1 MAGLRCAA
9 TPTEAEILAYNNVP
23 LELAAAY
30 IGISAIKVRDGLK
43 QGRAPY
49 GYAVKSEESSTWT
62 YHISP
67 GALVK
72 YKKGELK
79 MWPQDELIKRI
90 VDEVETLLNLRAK
103 AAVETLCPGLLE
115 AAMQNKPSTVK
126 K

>member
-1 MAGLRCAA
+1 MAGLRCTS
-9 TPTEAEILAYNNVP
+9 TPTEAEILAYDNVP
-23 LELAAAY
+23 TDLAAAY
-30 IGISAIKVRDGLK
+30 IGISPIKVRDGLK

-62 YHISP
+62 YSISP

-79 MWPQDELIKRI
+79 MWPQDDLIERL
-90 VDEVETLLNLRAK
+90 VGEVENILNLRAK
-103 AAVETLCPGLLE
+103 VAVETLCPGLLE
-115 AAMQNKPSTVK
+115 MVRQSESSLTK

>member
-1 MAGLRCAA
+1 MAGLRCAT
-9 TPTEAEILAYNNVP
+9 TPTEAEILAYDNVP
-23 LELAAAY
+23 PELAAAY
-30 IGISAIKVRDGLK
+30 IGISAGKVRDGLK
-43 QGRAPY
+43 QGRAPF

-72 YKKGELK
+72 YKNGELM
-79 MWPQDELIKRI
+79 MWPQDDLIKRL

-103 AAVETLCPGLLE
+103 AAVETLCPGLLG
-115 AAMQNKPSTVK
+115 AAMQNTSHFGK